1 MYGSF
6 TTEHFE
12 LLDQWKGQKRDES
25 NGEQNYAY
33 EELKNAYEITEL
45 WAKKVQIKLFHEGKV
60 KIRKRPT
67 SQGNF
72 FLGITG
78 HVYIHLISH
87 QNN

>member
-25 NGEQNYAY
+25 NGKQNYAY

-45 WAKKVQIKLFHEGKV
+45 WAKKVQ
-60 KIRKRPT
+60 
-67 SQGNF
+67 
-72 FLGITG
+72 
-78 HVYIHLISH
+78 
-87 QNN
+87 